1 MMMQLIKQ
9 DYVTYRLI
17 IRDDNLKI
25 IYSDDINQHISIQ
38 QVVEEIFESSF
49 KTNNIIFDKDLIT
62 IDFKLCWLWRASEL

>member
-62 IDFKLCWLWRASEL
+62 IDFKLC